1 MLNFDVINVRK
12 LIDFDVTNVRKLGNF
27 ENPVDE
33 ADLTGYEN
41 D

>member
-1 MLNFDVINVRK
+1 MLNFDK
-12 LIDFDVTNVRKLGNF
+12 FDNVTNVRKLGNF